1 MRYKLGSG
9 PKHSMGKKNAGKN
22 CRNLGY
28 AVGKLAMIPLT
39 ISALLL

>member
-1 MRYKLGSG
+1 MRYKLGCG
-9 PKHSMGKKNAGKN
+9 PKHSIGQKKSQEGM
-22 CRNLGY
+22 